1 MPAFVLKSDAMIRDL
16 VFDFGGVVV
25 DLDYEGAVEAF
36 RRLGVRDA
44 EHWLDRYRQRGVFL
58 DVERGAITADGFLTG
73 LGELCG
79 REVSFA
85 EAQHAWCAF
94 VGDVPQKRL
103 EALRHL
109 RRNHRVFLL
118 SNTNP
123 FLMEW
128 ARSPRFTPEGE
139 PLDAFFDKLYLS
151 YEMRVVKPDR
161 EIFLDMILDAG
172 LDPAYTLFVDDGRE
186 NVEAAAALGFPTYQP
201 RPDED
206 WVLPVKHLAGD

>member
-1 MPAFVLKSDAMIRDL
+1 MIRDL

-25 DLDYEGAVEAF
+25 DLDYEGALDAF

-44 EHWLDRYRQRGVFL
+44 EHWLDKYRQRGIFL
-58 DVERGAITADGFLTG
+58 DLERGRISADEFLEG
-73 LGELCG
+73 LAELCG
-79 REVSFA
+79 RKVSYDD
-85 EAQHAWCAF
+85 AQRAWCAF
-94 VGDVPQKRL
+94 VRDVPRKRL
-103 EALRHL
+103 EALRRL
-109 RRNHRVFLL
+109 GKEHRLFLL

-128 ARSPRFTPEGE
+128 ARSPRFTSEGE
-139 PLDAFFDKLYLS
+139 PLDAFFDKLFLS

-201 RPDED
+201 HPGED
-206 WVLPVKHLAGD
+206 WTTAVERIAKG